1 MMKYLKLFESFNEE
15 DIHSICKIYGIRN
28 YTINSDGSIDV
39 HDDVNLFNKKLVKLP
54 LNFNVVSGY
63 FNCPQNKLT
72 SLEGCP
78 KEVGGS
84 FYCYN
89 NKLTSL
95 EHCPKKI
102 NGDFYCSYNK
112 LISLLG
118 CPEKINGDFFCYHN
132 KITSFEYCPKA
143 IYGDFDCSDNKI
155 TSFDHLP
162 FSIDGYFECIGNPI
176 YNIWELFEDYSKID
190 LFNDCDPIREPDII
204 ILDRLNFFLEKI
216 GERSVSKVE
225 GYKCI

>member
-1 MMKYLKLFESFNEE
+1 MKYLKLFESFNEE

-54 LNFNVVSGY
+54 LNFNKVNGI
-63 FNCPQNKLT
+63 FNCSWNELT
-72 SLEGCP
+72 SLEGSP
-78 KEVGGS
+78 KEVDGG
-84 FYCYN
+84 FYCHE
-89 NKLTSL
+89 NKLTSF
-95 EHCPKKI
+95 EH
-102 NGDFYCSYNK
+102 
-112 LISLLG
+112 
-118 CPEKINGDFFCYHN
+118 CPEKINGNFSCSDN
-132 KITSFEYCPKA
+132 SLTSFEYCPKE
-143 IYGDFDCSDNKI
+143 IYGNFYCFSNKI

-162 FSIDGYFECIGNPI
+162 FSIDGKFICYDNPI

-190 LFNDCDPIREPDII
+190 FFNDCDPIREPNII

-216 GERSVSKVE
+216 GKDPVSEVK